1 MQICQ
6 HIVLNYSKNLI
17 TPDINKHNPNTLIAK
32 TFYYI
37 LGMSTTMDQLSSS
50 ENWPA
55 SQSGESNSEGKEPE
69 RNLELST
76 EAKTNESSARTYDLI
91 AEEPEDEVSR
101 SESVE
106 QLSESIS
113 KLDSVTESYE
123 KENVAP
129 KNINNENVNY
139 DKRGKI
145 SSPKKV
151 KNILMNRSIQT
162 SHFSEI
168 TNLKNANKIV
178 YETSK
183 PPVKIIEA
191 SFLNKLKQEGEIQ
204 KPVYVLYPNYVLPD
218 LDFLNEKDDLSKL
231 LILPQKAPHVPTCKK
246 RPFSFNDFETLKQK
260 GFTHIQDW
268 DSLNFLLPQEYRKI
282 LADVPE
288 ISEHIKHNTK
298 DKPTF
303 TQPKFSKRRPISC
316 EINQSS
322 TSSTAT
328 QPSSGYRGSSS
339 LLTDSQNS
347 PVPTTNLNPLF
358 VYRYDSVTSSEA
370 SLMNSERQRS
380 ITTTAP
386 VMRGGVLQQ
395 CENVP
400 PRPPLPRSILR
411 KGMEKVNIVLIFF
424 TS

>member
-1 MQICQ
+1 
-6 HIVLNYSKNLI
+6 
-17 TPDINKHNPNTLIAK
+17 
-32 TFYYI
+32 
-37 LGMSTTMDQLSSS
+37 MSTTMDQLSSS

-55 SQSGESNSEGKEPE
+55 SQSGESNSDGKEQE
-69 RNLELST
+69 RNLELSG
-76 EAKTNESSARTYDLI
+76 EAKTSESSVRTYDLI
-91 AEEPEDEVSR
+91 AEEGEDEVSR

-113 KLDSVTESYE
+113 KIDSISESYE
-123 KENVAP
+123 KENIAP
-129 KNINNENVNY
+129 NNISNENVNLE
-139 DKRGKI
+139 KRTNI
-145 SSPKKV
+145 ISPKKI

-168 TNLKNANKIV
+168 TNLKNANKICN
-178 YETSK
+178 ENAK
-183 PPVKIIEA
+183 PTVKVVEP
-191 SFLNKLKQEGEIQ
+191 SFLSKLKQEGEVQ

-218 LDFLNEKDDLSKL
+218 LDFLKEKEDLSTKL
-231 LILPQKAPHVPTCKK
+231 LILPQKAPHMPSCKK
-246 RPFSFNDFETLKQK
+246 RPFSLNDLETLKRK
-260 GFTHIQDW
+260 GFTHVQDW
-268 DSLNFLLPQEYRKI
+268 DSLNILLPPEYRKI

-288 ISEHIKHNTK
+288 ISEHIKCTSK
-298 DKPTF
+298 EKPSFSQPRF
-303 TQPKFSKRRPISC
+303 TKRRPVSC

-322 TSSTAT
+322 SSSTGT

-370 SLMNSERQRS
+370 SLLNSERQRS

-386 VMRGGVLQQ
+386 VKRCGGMQQ
-395 CENVP
+395 CENAP

-411 KGMEKVNIVLIFF
+411 KGMEKV
-424 TS
+424 

>member
-1 MQICQ
+1 
-6 HIVLNYSKNLI
+6 
-17 TPDINKHNPNTLIAK
+17 
-32 TFYYI
+32 
-37 LGMSTTMDQLSSS
+37 MDQLSSS

-69 RNLELST
+69 KNLELST
-76 EAKTNESSARTYDLI
+76 EAKTSESSVRTYDLI
-91 AEEPEDEVSR
+91 AEEAEDEVSR

-106 QLSESIS
+106 QISESIS
-113 KLDSVTESYE
+113 KIDSVTDSYE

-129 KNINNENVNY
+129 NNINLDNLNL
-139 DKRGKI
+139 DKKTRVP
-145 SSPKKV
+145 SPKSPKNM

-168 TNLKNANKIV
+168 TNLKNANKIGNDA
-178 YETSK
+178 SK
-183 PPVKIIEA
+183 TPVKVIEP
-191 SFLNKLKQEGEIQ
+191 SFLNKLKQEGEFQ

-231 LILPQKAPHVPTCKK
+231 LILPQKAPHVPPCKK
-246 RPFSFNDFETLKQK
+246 RPFSFNDLETLKQK
-260 GFTHIQDW
+260 GFTHVQDW

-288 ISEHIKHNTK
+288 ISEHIKHTTTK
-298 DKPTF
+298 EKPSF
-303 TQPKFSKRRPISC
+303 SQPKFTKRRPLSC
-316 EINQSS
+316 EITQSS
-322 TSSTAT
+322 SSSTAT

-370 SLMNSERQRS
+370 SLLNSERQRS

-386 VMRGGVLQQ
+386 VMRCGGLQQ

-411 KGMEKVNIVLIFF
+411 KGIEKVRIEFIVQSKINRAVKFF
-424 TS
+424 CGIKFGTRHWINTQFSLVIDFNLEKP

>member
-1 MQICQ
+1 MCF
-6 HIVLNYSKNLI
+6 
-17 TPDINKHNPNTLIAK
+17 A
-32 TFYYI
+32 
-37 LGMSTTMDQLSSS
+37 GMSTTMDQLSSS

-55 SQSGESNSEGKEPE
+55 SQSGESNSDGKEQE
-69 RNLELST
+69 RNLELSA
-76 EAKTNESSARTYDLI
+76 EGKTNESSVRTYDLI
-91 AEEPEDEVSR
+91 AEEGEDEVSR

-113 KLDSVTESYE
+113 KIDSVSESYE
-123 KENVAP
+123 KENIAP
-129 KNINNENVNY
+129 NNINNENVNFE
-139 DKRGKI
+139 KRTNI
-145 SSPKKV
+145 TSPKKI

-168 TNLKNANKIV
+168 TNLKNANKIIN
-178 YETSK
+178 ENAK
-183 PPVKIIEA
+183 PPVKVVEP
-191 SFLNKLKQEGEIQ
+191 SFLSKLKKEGEVQ

-218 LDFLNEKDDLSKL
+218 LDFLKEKEDLSAKL
-231 LILPQKAPHVPTCKK
+231 MILPQKAPPHMPSCKK
-246 RPFSFNDFETLKQK
+246 RPFSLNDLETLKRK
-260 GFTHIQDW
+260 GFTHVQDW
-268 DSLNFLLPQEYRKI
+268 DSLNILLPPEYRKI

-288 ISEHIKHNTK
+288 ISEHIKCTSK
-298 DKPTF
+298 EKPSF
-303 TQPKFSKRRPISC
+303 SQPKFTKRRPVSC

-322 TSSTAT
+322 SSSTGT

-370 SLMNSERQRS
+370 SLLNSERQRS

-386 VMRGGVLQQ
+386 VMRCGIMQQ
-395 CENVP
+395 CENAP

-411 KGMEKVNIVLIFF
+411 KGMEKV
-424 TS
+424 

>member
-1 MQICQ
+1 
-6 HIVLNYSKNLI
+6 
-17 TPDINKHNPNTLIAK
+17 
-32 TFYYI
+32 
-37 LGMSTTMDQLSSS
+37 MSTTMDQLSSS

-55 SQSGESNSEGKEPE
+55 SQSGDSNSEDKELNK
-69 RNLELST
+69 NLELSA
-76 EAKTNESSARTYDLI
+76 EAKINESSVRTYDLI

-113 KLDSVTESYE
+113 KIESVTESYE
-123 KENVAP
+123 KENIAP
-129 KNINNENVNY
+129 RNINTENANV
-139 DKRGKI
+139 DKRAKI
-145 SSPKKV
+145 PSPQNL

-168 TNLKNANKIV
+168 TNLRNANKIGS
-178 YETSK
+178 ETIK
-183 PPVKIIEA
+183 APVKIIEP
-191 SFLNKLKQEGEIQ
+191 SFLSKLKQEGEMQ

-218 LDFLNEKDDLSKL
+218 LDFLNEKDNLSKL
-231 LILPQKAPHVPTCKK
+231 LILPQKPPHIPPCKK
-246 RPFSFNDFETLKQK
+246 RPFSFNDLETLKRK
-260 GFTHIQDW
+260 GFTHVQDW

-288 ISEHIKHNTK
+288 ISEHIKCNTK
-298 DKPTF
+298 ERPSF
-303 TQPKFSKRRPISC
+303 IQPKFTKRRPLSC

-322 TSSTAT
+322 SSSTAT

-339 LLTDSQNS
+339 LLTESQNS
-347 PVPTTNLNPLF
+347 PVSTTNLNPLF

-370 SLMNSERQRS
+370 SLLNSERQRS
-380 ITTTAP
+380 ITTTVP
-386 VMRGGVLQQ
+386 VMRCGGYQQ

-411 KGMEKVNIVLIFF
+411 KGMEKVRAVIIYTLIIYRTHKTYILFHKILFRPVSLHCNFF
-424 TS
+424 K

>member
-1 MQICQ
+1 
-6 HIVLNYSKNLI
+6 
-17 TPDINKHNPNTLIAK
+17 
-32 TFYYI
+32 
-37 LGMSTTMDQLSSS
+37 MDQLSSS
-50 ENWPA
+50 DNWPA
-55 SQSGESNSEGKEPE
+55 SQSGESNSEAKEPE
-69 RNLELST
+69 KNMELSA
-76 EAKTNESSARTYDLI
+76 EVKTSENSVRTYDLI
-91 AEEPEDEVSR
+91 AEEEEVSR

-113 KLDSVTESYE
+113 KIDSVSESYE

-129 KNINNENVNY
+129 KNINVEKKARVASPN
-139 DKRGKI
+139 
-145 SSPKKV
+145 SPKNL

-168 TNLKNANKIV
+168 TNLKNANKIG
-178 YETSK
+178 TDSTK
-183 PPVKIIEA
+183 TPFKIIEP
-191 SFLNKLKQEGEIQ
+191 SFLSKLKQEGEIQ

-218 LDFLNEKDDLSKL
+218 LNFLNEKEDLAKL
-231 LILPQKAPHVPTCKK
+231 LILPQKAPHIPACKK
-246 RPFSFNDFETLKQK
+246 RPFSFNDLETLKQK
-260 GFTHIQDW
+260 GFTHVQDW

-288 ISEHIKHNTK
+288 ISEHIKHTSAK
-298 DKPTF
+298 EKLSF
-303 TQPKFSKRRPISC
+303 TQPKFSKRRPLSC
-316 EINQSS
+316 EITQSS
-322 TSSTAT
+322 SSSTAT

-370 SLMNSERQRS
+370 SLLNSERQRS

-386 VMRGGVLQQ
+386 VRCGGLQ
-395 CENVP
+395 CENIP

-411 KGMEKVNIVLIFF
+411 KGIEKVTVDHLLNLAYLMSVLLIFI
-424 TS
+424 